1 MMRGIYIRSKLI
13 QGISVKNNISNLIVT
28 RHKTVKSYFLLI
40 NVSTSDSATLV
51 NSSGEIYVKLPL

>member
-1 MMRGIYIRSKLI
+1 MRGISVRTKFI

-28 RHKTVKSYFLLI
+28 RHETVKSHFLFI
-40 NVSTSDSATLV
+40 NVSTSDSATLA